1 MVYIQIKPWKSFL
14 ALRRYIREMKRI
26 GLPVKVVDETAWWRF

>member
-1 MVYIQIKPWKSFL
+1 MVCIQIKHSKSFL

-26 GLPVKVVDETAWWRF
+26 CLPVKVVDETVWWRF